1 MMATSKECKRLA
13 EVYFPIAVF
22 SKHSAREKSIRLNF
36 IRDRRGGR
44 LRIPRTSYSGT
55 LRPDSG

>member
-1 MMATSKECKRLA
+1 MPKEWRLLA
-13 EVYFPIAVF
+13 EVDFPVAVV

-36 IRDRRGGR
+36 IRGGRGGR
-44 LRIPRTSYSGT
+44 QRISRTSYSGT